1 MQGHVTIAA
10 SIIRTAADTTA
21 TDGIIIGAA
30 DTGAMVAGSRSESEL
45 PSQRAQQVPTNAT
58 AIGGTAIA
66 TAIRSE
72 GGMSKAPR
80 LTYETGAF
88 SYPVVFVSSS
98 SAAKLEV
105 RIPAQ
110 SNIGRRDGRAGS
122 TEEDA

>member
-80 LTYETGAF
+80 LTDETGAF
-88 SYPVVFVSSS
+88 SYR
-98 SAAKLEV
+98 V
-105 RIPAQ
+105 RQLLNWKFGFPLSPI
-110 SNIGRRDGRAGS
+110 
-122 TEEDA
+122 

>member
-10 SIIRTAADTTA
+10 SIIRTVADSTA

-30 DTGAMVAGSRSESEL
+30 GTGAMVAGSRSESAL

-72 GGMSKAPR
+72 GGMNKAPR
-80 LTYETGAF
+80 LTHETGAF
-88 SYPVVFVSSS
+88 SHH
-98 SAAKLEV
+98 V
-105 RIPAQ
+105 RQQLNWKFGFPLSPI
-110 SNIGRRDGRAGS
+110 
-122 TEEDA
+122 